1 MTPSEV
7 EGPGL
12 EAPRSGILDLEA
24 LGRRI
29 AADSR
34 ALAEAEPRFAPAL
47 AHAGWFPV
55 RLRAPGFPA
64 LVQIILD
71 QQVST
76 RAAEAMWRRLCSRI
90 DPADPAAF
98 LALDDATL
106 KACGFSRQKAR
117 YARLLAEAI
126 LAGTFDPTHV
136 HAEPG
141 DEAAIARLTSLTGIG
156 RWSAECYLLFVAGR
170 RDVLPAGDL
179 ALQVAWQWLGGLQA
193 RPSTAELAEI
203 GRAWS
208 PYRTAAAYLLWG
220 TYLQGTARKTSP

>member
-1 MTPSEV
+1 MTP
-7 EGPGL
+7 EGGTPD
-12 EAPRSGILDLEA
+12 LDA

-29 AADSR
+29 ADDSR
-34 ALAEAEPRFAPAL
+34 ALAAREPRFAPAL

-76 RAAEAMWRRLCSRI
+76 KAAESMWNRLCATV
-90 DPADPAAF
+90 DPGDPAAF

-106 KACGFSRQKAR
+106 KACGFSRQKMR

-126 LAGTFDPTHV
+126 VGGSFDPAHV
-136 HAEPG
+136 HAEPD
-141 DEAAIARLTSLTGIG
+141 DEAAIARLTALTGIG

-179 ALQVAWQWLGGLQA
+179 ALQVAWQWLGDLPA
-193 RPSTAELAEI
+193 RPSTTELADI

-208 PYRTAAAYLLWG
+208 PWRTAAAYLLWG
-220 TYLQGTARKTSP
+220 TYLQGTARTTRS